1 MSITCMHCK
10 RLISPP
16 RHVIDKY
23 SIAMYLSND
32 VIMITFDAL
41 QMRREAN
48 LLVLF
53 DENCIL

>member
-32 VIMITFDAL
+32 VIMISFDAL
-41 QMRREAN
+41 QMRGEADQM
-48 LLVLF
+48 VIVF
-53 DENCIL
+53 YR